1 MPRRSVRALWADRLE
16 RGGQS
21 PEWIGEVESIR
32 HKPYRGVVLGIDPS
46 LRGTGLSILSFGD
59 SGIDLLRSQ
68 TIKLNSSIPMPMC
81 IGKICKVVGE
91 LLGEVQVDHVA
102 MEQPIYVQNTRT
114 ALVLGAARG
123 AAMAAVVLKEKP
135 VFEYA
140 PLRVKQAVAGFGRA
154 SKDQVARSVRSLMG
168 LNDVLKPDEADAA
181 AVAICHAFTH
191 RPIHL

>member
-1 MPRRSVRALWADRLE
+1 VRALWADRLE
-16 RGGQS
+16 RGGQA
-21 PEWIGEVESIR
+21 PEWIGEMESIR
-32 HKPYRGVVLGIDPS
+32 HKPYLGVVLGIDPS
-46 LRGTGLSILSFGD
+46 LRGTGLSILSFRD
-59 SGIDLLRSQ
+59 SGIELLRSH
-68 TIKLNSSIPMPMC
+68 TIRLKSSIPMPIC
-81 IGKICKVVGE
+81 IGNICKVVGE

-154 SKDQVARSVRSLMG
+154 SKEQVARSVRSLMG
-168 LNDVLKPDEADAA
+168 LNDVLKSDEADAA

-191 RPIHL
+191 RPVHL

>member
-1 MPRRSVRALWADRLE
+1 MRALWADRLE